1 MKKFIIIAIIGLLG
15 FAALLGSAE
24 EDVPEETEADTKAE
38 ETSDKDDNKA
48 QSETTD
54 KDKEET
60 ERKREEQKAEEE
72 QEAKEK
78 AEAER
83 KQEEKKAEEERKVKE
98 EQEVKQK
105 AKEEQEAKRKAE
117 EEAEAQAKAE
127 EAEKLRKENE
137 AKEIA
142 EQEAAD
148 KANVEEIY
156 LQIMRESV
164 GSYVDIQFDKT
175 EKTYV
180 MTPTDQGLIDEISML
195 PLGIGHED
203 WGILVDG
210 MTSMSRSGKD
220 LVGEGYTI
228 NLVNPLNHENVILW
242 ITDGV
247 VIYNVIDDL

>member
-1 MKKFIIIAIIGLLG
+1 MKKILIISVIALMVIV
-15 FAALLGSAE
+15 ALFENTG
-24 EDVPEETEADTKAE
+24 EDIPAETEADTKTE
-38 ETSDKDDNKA
+38 QTNDKDDNKSR
-48 QSETTD
+48 SEMTD
-54 KDKEET
+54 EDKEEAK
-60 ERKREEQKAEEE
+60 RKYEEQKE
-72 QEAKEK
+72 
-78 AEAER
+78 
-83 KQEEKKAEEERKVKE
+83 KE
-98 EQEVKQK
+98 EQAAKQK
-105 AKEEQEAKRKAE
+105 EKEEQAAKEEQEAKQKAE

-137 AKEIA
+137 AKEKA
-142 EQEAAD
+142 EKEAAD
-148 KANVEEIY
+148 KENAETIY

-195 PLGIGHED
+195 PMGIGHED
-203 WGILVDG
+203 WEVLVDG
-210 MTSMSRSGKD
+210 MTSMSASGKD

-242 ITDGV
+242 IMDGE

>member
-1 MKKFIIIAIIGLLG
+1 MKKFLIIAVIGLMVIVGLFENTG
-15 FAALLGSAE
+15 
-24 EDVPEETEADTKAE
+24 EDIPEETEADTKTE
-38 ETSDKDDNKA
+38 ETS
-48 QSETTD
+48 EVTD
-54 KDKEET
+54 KDKEEQKA
-60 ERKREEQKAEEE
+60 EEEQKAKEE

-83 KQEEKKAEEERKVKE
+83 KQEEKKAKEEEA
-98 EQEVKQK
+98 KQK
-105 AKEEQEAKRKAE
+105 AEEEQKAKQKAE

-127 EAEKLRKENE
+127 EAEKLRKEQE
-137 AKEIA
+137 AKEKA

-148 KANVEEIY
+148 KADAETIF
-156 LQIMRESV
+156 LQIMRDSV
-164 GSYVDIQFDKT
+164 GTYVDIQFDKT

-180 MTPTDQGLIDEISML
+180 MTPTDPNLIDEISML

-203 WGILVDG
+203 WGVLVDG
-210 MTSMSRSGKD
+210 MVSMSKSGKD

-228 NLVNPLNHENVILW
+228 SLVNPLNHENVILW

>member
-1 MKKFIIIAIIGLLG
+1 MKKFLIIAVIGLMLIV
-15 FAALLGSAE
+15 ALFENTG
-24 EDVPEETEADTKAE
+24 EDVPAETEATDTKTE
-38 ETSDKDDNKA
+38 ETTNKDDNKSR
-48 QSETTD
+48 SEMTD
-54 KDKEET
+54 ED
-60 ERKREEQKAEEE
+60 
-72 QEAKEK
+72 K
-78 AEAER
+78 AEA
-83 KQEEKKAEEERKVKE
+83 KQKYEEKKAKE
-98 EQEVKQK
+98 EQS
-105 AKEEQEAKRKAE
+105 AKEEQEAKQKAE

-137 AKEIA
+137 AKEKA
-142 EQEAAD
+142 EQEDA
-148 KANVEEIY
+148 ETIY

-195 PLGIGHED
+195 PMGIGHED
-203 WGILVDG
+203 WGVLVDG
-210 MTSMSRSGKD
+210 MASMSNSGKD

-242 ITDGV
+242 IMDGE

>member
-1 MKKFIIIAIIGLLG
+1 MKKFLIIAVIGLMVIVGLFENTG
-15 FAALLGSAE
+15 
-24 EDVPEETEADTKAE
+24 EDIPEETEADTKAE
-38 ETSDKDDNKA
+38 ETS
-48 QSETTD
+48 EVTD
-54 KDKEET
+54 KAK
-60 ERKREEQKAEEE
+60 EE

-83 KQEEKKAEEERKVKE
+83 KQEEKKAKEEEA
-98 EQEVKQK
+98 KQK
-105 AKEEQEAKRKAE
+105 AEEEQKAKQKAE

-137 AKEIA
+137 AKEKA
-142 EQEAAD
+142 EQAD
-148 KANVEEIY
+148 AETIY

-195 PLGIGHED
+195 PLGIGHEE
-203 WGILVDG
+203 WGTLVDG
-210 MTSMSRSGKD
+210 MASMSKSGKD

-242 ITDGV
+242 IMDGE

>member
-1 MKKFIIIAIIGLLG
+1 MKKLLIIAVIGLMVIV
-15 FAALLGSAE
+15 ALFENTG
-24 EDVPEETEADTKAE
+24 EDAPEETKADTKTE
-38 ETSDKDDNKA
+38 QTSEKDDNKSR
-48 QSETTD
+48 SEMTD
-54 KDKEET
+54 EDKEEAK
-60 ERKREEQKAEEE
+60 RKYEEEKAEEEAKQKAEEE
-72 QEAKEK
+72 Q
-78 AEAER
+78 
-83 KQEEKKAEEERKVKE
+83 
-98 EQEVKQK
+98 K
-105 AKEEQEAKRKAE
+105 AKQKAE

-127 EAEKLRKENE
+127 EAEKLRKEQE
-137 AKEIA
+137 AKEKA

-148 KANVEEIY
+148 KEDAETIY

-195 PLGIGHED
+195 PMGIGHEE
-203 WGILVDG
+203 WGTLVDG
-210 MTSMSRSGKD
+210 MASMSKSGKD

-242 ITDGV
+242 IMDGE

>member
-1 MKKFIIIAIIGLLG
+1 MKKFIIIAIIGLMVIVGLFENTG
-15 FAALLGSAE
+15 
-24 EDVPEETEADTKAE
+24 EDIPEETEADTKTE
-38 ETSDKDDNKA
+38 ETSEA
-48 QSETTD
+48 TD
-54 KDKEET
+54 KDKEE
-60 ERKREEQKAEEE
+60 QKAKEE

-83 KQEEKKAEEERKVKE
+83 KQEEKKAKEEEA
-98 EQEVKQK
+98 KQK
-105 AKEEQEAKRKAE
+105 AEEEQKAKQKAE

-137 AKEIA
+137 AKEKA

-148 KANVEEIY
+148 KEDAETIY
-156 LQIMRESV
+156 LQIMRDSV

-195 PLGIGHED
+195 PLGIGHEE
-203 WGILVDG
+203 WGTLVDG
-210 MTSMSRSGKD
+210 MTSMSKSGKD

-242 ITDGV
+242 IMDGE

>member
-1 MKKFIIIAIIGLLG
+1 MKKILIISTIVLMVIV
-15 FAALLGSAE
+15 ALFENTG
-24 EDVPEETEADTKAE
+24 EDIPEEAEADTKTE
-38 ETSDKDDNKA
+38 ETS
-48 QSETTD
+48 EVTD
-54 KDKEET
+54 KDKEEQKA
-60 ERKREEQKAEEE
+60 EEEQKAKEE

-83 KQEEKKAEEERKVKE
+83 KQEEKKAKEEEA
-98 EQEVKQK
+98 KQK
-105 AKEEQEAKRKAE
+105 AEEEQKAKQKAE

-137 AKEIA
+137 AKEKA
-142 EQEAAD
+142 EQESAD
-148 KANVEEIY
+148 KENAETIY
-156 LQIMRESV
+156 LQIMRDSV

-195 PLGIGHED
+195 PMGIGHDD
-203 WGILVDG
+203 WGVLVDG
-210 MTSMSRSGKD
+210 MVSMSKSGKD

-228 NLVNPLNHENVILW
+228 NVVNPLNHENVILW
-242 ITDGV
+242 IVDGE

>member
-1 MKKFIIIAIIGLLG
+1 MKKLLIISAIVLVVIV
-15 FAALLGSAE
+15 ALFENTG
-24 EDVPEETEADTKAE
+24 EDVPAETEADTKTE
-38 ETSDKDDNKA
+38 QTSEKDDNKSR
-48 QSETTD
+48 SEMTEED
-54 KDKEET
+54 KAEAKQKYEEQKEKDEQAAKQKEKEEQAA
-60 ERKREEQKAEEE
+60 KEEQKA
-72 QEAKEK
+72 
-78 AEAER
+78 
-83 KQEEKKAEEERKVKE
+83 KQ
-98 EQEVKQK
+98 
-105 AKEEQEAKRKAE
+105 KAE

-137 AKEIA
+137 AKEKA
-142 EQEAAD
+142 EKEAAD
-148 KANVEEIY
+148 KEDVETIY

-195 PLGIGHED
+195 PMGIGHEE
-203 WGILVDG
+203 WGVLVDG
-210 MTSMSRSGKD
+210 MASMSKSGKD

-242 ITDGV
+242 IMDGE

>member
-1 MKKFIIIAIIGLLG
+1 MKKILIISVIVLMVIV
-15 FAALLGSAE
+15 ALFENTG
-24 EDVPEETEADTKAE
+24 EDVPSETEAETTVNKTE
-38 ETSDKDDNKA
+38 ETDDKS
-48 QSETTD
+48 QSEMTD
-54 KDKEET
+54 ED
-60 ERKREEQKAEEE
+60 
-72 QEAKEK
+72 K

-83 KQEEKKAEEERKVKE
+83 KHEEQKEKDEQVAKQKEKE
-98 EQEVKQK
+98 EQA
-105 AKEEQEAKRKAE
+105 AKEEQKAKQKAEAEAQAVAEQKAE

-137 AKEIA
+137 AKEKA
-142 EQEAAD
+142 EQEAKEKSEKEDAD
-148 KANVEEIY
+148 KENAETIY

-195 PLGIGHED
+195 PMGIGHED
-203 WGILVDG
+203 WGVLVDG
-210 MTSMSRSGKD
+210 MASMSKSGKD

-242 ITDGV
+242 IVDGE